1 MQAIKSFRPNGLGTN
16 SAGAKRKQETA
27 LHPLACLPFDAA
39 IREASFWRGLRPWLA
54 HFFGKE
60 TAVKPMAV
68 RLTGDVNDSD
78 QHLAQ
83 ENVIGAAHHHPEV
96 GTGL

>member
-1 MQAIKSFRPNGLGTN
+1 MQPVKGFRSNGLGAFGWSEN
-16 SAGAKRKQETA
+16 VKREFA
-27 LHPLACLPFDAA
+27 PYHLPFDAA
-39 IREASFWRGLRPWLA
+39 IRKASFCGGLHRWVA
-54 HFFGKE
+54 HFLGKE

-83 ENVIGAAHHHPEV
+83 ENVVGAAHHHPEV
-96 GTGL
+96 GTGV